1 MNWPPMLLHLKFP
14 TEDGFNGLWLPF
26 FLVYPILLVVSL
38 IVLPFLLIAVV
49 VFLAMDD
56 RRAVAPLLALP
67 YIWNVIFKM
76 RGLLVDIKNN
86 NGRNIL
92 IDFI

>member
-1 MNWPPMLLHLKFP
+1 MNWPPIWLHLKVP

-38 IVLPFLLIAVV
+38 IVLPFLLIAAL
-49 VFLAMDD
+49 VFLFMED
-56 RRAVAPLLALP
+56 RRALTPLLVLP
-67 YIWNVIFKM
+67 YVWNVVFKT
-76 RGLLVDIKNN
+76 RGLLVDVKNN
-86 NGRNIL
+86 NGRDIL